1 MGDKFLLLVM
11 CLLVSTLCM
20 AIASSSDGLVRLGL
34 KKHRIGINGINADR
48 IKGTD
53 STYAKGA
60 VTTTHDSD
68 DSAMNIV
75 SLKNY
80 LDVQYFGEIGIGSPP
95 QKFTVIFDTGSSNL
109 WIPSS
114 HCYFSVAC
122 FFHSRYNSSKSSTY
136 TEIGKPCKIN
146 YGPGMILG
154 FFSEDN
160 IKVGDLVVQN
170 QVFTEAIREGSLI
183 LSLAS
188 FDGILGLGFQDISVG
203 NVAPL
208 WYSMMQQSLVAQN
221 VFSFW
226 FNKDP
231 SASEGGEIVFGGV
244 DQKHFKGKHTYVP
257 VTRKGYWQIE
267 LADFLIAGQSTGFC
281 TNCTAIV
288 DSGTSFIAG
297 PTAAVTKINHAIGAK
312 GFVSMECKKV
322 VTQYGDLMWHLLLS
336 GLQPDK
342 LCSNIGVCSYNG
354 TQQVSDTIEMVVEQK
369 KEKHTEVGQDLLCT
383 ACELTV
389 AWIGTELMQNKTKGR
404 VTEYVNKLCDNL
416 PNPTRELAVDC
427 GKIPNMP
434 TVSFIIGN
442 QSFHLTP
449 EQYILKVEQDFSTFC
464 ISGFIALDVPPP
476 QGPLWVLG
484 EIFMEA
490 YHTVFDFGNLLV
502 GFAEAV

>member
-1 MGDKFLLLVM
+1 MGDKNFLLVM
-11 CLLVSTLCM
+11 CLLASTLYV
-20 AIASSSDGLVRLGL
+20 AIASSDGLVRVGL
-34 KKHRIGINGINADR
+34 KKQRFDINSINAAR
-48 IKGTD
+48 IKGKD
-53 STYAKGA
+53 SMYAKGEGS
-60 VTTTHDSD
+60 TTHDSD
-68 DSAMNIV
+68 ESTLNTV

-136 TEIGKPCKIN
+136 TEIGKPCKIH
-146 YGPGMILG
+146 YSSGTILG

-160 IKVGDLVVQN
+160 IRVGDLVVKN
-170 QVFTEAIREGSLI
+170 QVFTEAIREGSAI

-188 FDGILGLGFQDISVG
+188 FDGILGLGFQDM
-203 NVAPL
+203 
-208 WYSMMQQSLVAQN
+208 YSMMQQSLVVQK

-257 VTRKGYWQIE
+257 VAQKGYWQID
-267 LADFLIAGQSTGFC
+267 LADFLIADHST
-281 TNCTAIV
+281 
-288 DSGTSFIAG
+288 
-297 PTAAVTKINHAIGAK
+297 

-322 VTQYGDLMWHLLLS
+322 AAQYGDLMWELLLS

-342 LCSNIGVCSYNG
+342 LCSNIGVCSNNG
-354 TQQVSDTIEMVVEQK
+354 TQQVSNSIEMVVEQK
-369 KEKHTEVGQDLLCT
+369 RERHTEVGQDLLCT
-383 ACELTV
+383 ACELIL
-389 AWIGTELMQNKTKGR
+389 AWIRTELMENKTKGR
-404 VTEYVNKLCDNL
+404 VIEYVNKLCDNL

-427 GKIPNMP
+427 DKVPNMP
-434 TVSFIIGN
+434 PVSFIIGN
-442 QSFHLTP
+442 KSFNLTP
-449 EQYILKVEQDFSTFC
+449 EQYILKVEQNFSTFC
-464 ISGFIALDVPPP
+464 ISGFIALDVPPS
-476 QGPLWVLG
+476 QGPLWILG
-484 EIFMEA
+484 AIFMEA
-490 YHTVFDFGNLLV
+490 YHTVFDFGNLRV

>member
-1 MGDKFLLLVM
+1 MGDKFVLLAM
-11 CLLVSTLCM
+11 CLLVCTLGV

-34 KKHRIGINGINADR
+34 KKQRLGINRINAAR
-48 IKGTD
+48 I
-53 STYAKGA
+53 KGA
-60 VTTTHDSD
+60 VTTTADSD

-95 QKFTVIFDTGSSNL
+95 QKFVVIFDTGSSNL

-122 FFHSRYNSSKSSTY
+122 FFHSRYNSSNSSTY
-136 TEIGKPCKIN
+136 TEIGGKPCKIN
-146 YGPGMILG
+146 YGSGMILG

-160 IKVGDLVVQN
+160 IQVGNLVVKN
-170 QVFTEAIREGSLI
+170 QVFIEAIREGSLL
-183 LSLAS
+183 LSFAS

-203 NVAPL
+203 NVAPI
-208 WYSMMQQSLVAQN
+208 WYSMMQQSLVAER

-244 DQKHFKGKHTYVP
+244 DQKHFKGHHTYFP

-267 LADFLIAGQSTGFC
+267 LADFLIADQSTGFC
-281 TNCTAIV
+281 TNCTALV
-288 DSGTSFIAG
+288 DSGTSFVAG
-297 PTAAVTKINHAIGAK
+297 PSAVVTKINDAVGAK
-312 GFVSMECKKV
+312 GFVSMECKNV
-322 VTQYGDLMWHLLLS
+322 VAQYGDVMWQLLLL
-336 GLQPDK
+336 GIQPDK
-342 LCSNIGVCSYNG
+342 LCSNIGLCSYN
-354 TQQVSDTIEMVVEQK
+354 VSDAIDIEMVVEQK
-369 KEKHTEVGQDLLCT
+369 KEKLTEVGQDLICT
-383 ACELTV
+383 ACELSVEWMRTQ
-389 AWIGTELMQNKTKGR
+389 LMQNKTKGR
-404 VTEYVNKLCDNL
+404 VIEYVNKLCDNL

-442 QSFHLTP
+442 KSFHLTP
-449 EQYILKVEQDFSTFC
+449 EQYILKVEQDYSTFC

-476 QGPLWVLG
+476 QGPLWILG

-490 YHTVFDFGNLLV
+490 YHTVFDFGNLRV